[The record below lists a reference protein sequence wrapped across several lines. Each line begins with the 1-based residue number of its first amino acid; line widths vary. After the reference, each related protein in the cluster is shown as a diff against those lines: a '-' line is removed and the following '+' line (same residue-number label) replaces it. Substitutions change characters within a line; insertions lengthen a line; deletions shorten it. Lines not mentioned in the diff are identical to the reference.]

1 MTIEEHSALVS
12 QILENIADQATVST
26 LLSQLSDDYVNTISA
41 LTSSQQEMEN
51 LKQEVSNLKES
62 NMQLFLKVTQPVT
75 QEDNNEEDND
85 EELKF
90 EDLFNE
96 NGELK

>member
-1 MTIEEHSALVS
+1 MTIEAHSALVS

-41 LTSSQQEMEN
+41 LTSSQQETEN

-62 NMQLFLKVTQPVT
+62 NMQLFLKVTQPAT
-75 QEDNNEEDND
+75 QDEDEEDND